1 MSATNASPVYLNGHA
16 PAYFQDTRSEETYGK
31 IIQLYKDVIS
41 GTHPRLKMVNGA
53 GLNESANASLQNGT
67 STPHTPFGANASAP
81 NAFQFPPGL
90 NNLAASSLSPSQAAP
105 QSQHS
110 WNNTAA
116 TPQHRQPAVA
126 STPQFN
132 PILLQKS
139 DVLNKAEMKLKE
151 QRRQQASQEKLQ
163 ADRLQELKNSRH
175 RIEGILHQELQ
186 ARESNKDMEDTNQ
199 YNVADALTKA
209 QLKVPPISGIKSPTP
224 VPAVDA
230 SSESFDENSYYS
242 SKANTWSTEHSDP
255 QPDPNDPDPDA
266 MSLSDADDDLY
277 EEYEPPAQIAVDT
290 HQAIGGAELQ
300 QQQVTAI
307 PGLGDDMDRDDLDE
321 QWEPEWDE
329 EEEDDDYE
337 PPAPHAFEEPAHSS
351 ARNQPIA
358 HQHNHHRPSAS
369 DIRPQA
375 RQPQHVRNASGNGI
389 RSPISVAVNHIPT
402 PVAPQPSRISPLA
415 MGNTFREQGSSVRYG
430 QASAQASGYN
440 GSGRV
445 SGNDSRRPSPNA
457 TKGKGKASRRATAY
471 ATGSTKR
478 KRGGSPE
485 GQSAKRKKPKQ
496 RLQPQAQPQ
505 PQPQPL
511 MSPEPYIKPEP
522 VSPTGFGRAEYAP
535 SRRTSYRE
543 APDAL
548 MASPRIARPRSAYYE
563 YDQSPRG
570 YRSADDLDRT
580 AMPPPA
586 AYRRPERDNQD
597 LRRVA
602 SLQNARRLPSPG
614 YAPYA
619 EPAPYEVIERPYA
632 REPVYR
638 ESSVRPEGARYVRA
652 PRSPSPPR
660 AVDPYARVRSPA
672 LMPPPPARPVIVDEY
687 GTRYYAEPA
696 PVDYR
701 LAAPR
706 RPEIDPHYER
716 ASTRAPIRVADPY
729 EEDPYRGMPPPPRAR
744 AYSRVPEAEIVDH
757 RVRERAFSVRPQVP
771 AEVVDRRERA
781 FSVHPQAAPA
791 RSMRGFQDHD
801 DEFARPPPPRF
812 DDPPREYVPRAF
824 SVHPEAPRAP
834 EYVSRP
840 SSVHPEAYARRGMPP
855 PPISREQ
862 VVVDDGYGG
871 RYAPP
876 ASRYADE
883 VEPAEETPYG
893 DGRRVVSYRY

>member
-1 MSATNASPVYLNGHA
+1 MSATNTSPVYLNGHA
-16 PAYFQDTRSEETYGK
+16 PAYYQDARSEETYRK
-31 IIQLYKDVIS
+31 IIQIYNEAKS
-41 GTHPRLKMVNGA
+41 GIHPRLKMVIGA
-53 GLNESANASLQNGT
+53 GLNESANASLQHNT
-67 STPHTPFGANASAP
+67 SAQHAP

-90 NNLAASSLSPSQAAP
+90 NNLAVSSSSPSQTAP
-105 QSQHS
+105 QLQTTR
-110 WNNTAA
+110 NNTAA

-126 STPQFN
+126 PTPQFN

-139 DVLNKAEMKLKE
+139 DVLNKAELKLKE

-186 ARESNKDMEDTNQ
+186 AKESSKNMEDINQ
-199 YNVADALTKA
+199 YNIAEAFAKA

-255 QPDPNDPDPDA
+255 QPDPNDPEPDV

-290 HQAIGGAELQ
+290 HQAIGGAEFSQ
-300 QQQVTAI
+300 TVTAI
-307 PGLGDDMDRDDLDE
+307 PGLGDDTERDDLDE

-337 PPAPHAFEEPAHSS
+337 PPAPHAFEEPVHGSAHS
-351 ARNQPIA
+351 QPLA
-358 HQHNHHRPSAS
+358 HQHNHHRPTAF
-369 DIRPQA
+369 DGRTQGREPQLA
-375 RQPQHVRNASGNGI
+375 NNTSGNGI

-402 PVAPQPSRISPLA
+402 PIAPQPSRISPLA
-415 MGNTFREQGSSVRYG
+415 MGNSFRDHGSSVRYG
-430 QASAQASGYN
+430 QTSAQDSGPN
-440 GSGRV
+440 AGGKGSG
-445 SGNDSRRPSPNA
+445 NNSRRPSPH
-457 TKGKGKASRRATAY
+457 TQKMKGKASRRAAL
-471 ATGSTKR
+471 ATKR
-478 KRGGSPE
+478 KRGATPE
-485 GQSAKRKKPKQ
+485 APVGRRKKAKQ
-496 RLQPQAQPQ
+496 KQQPPPQ
-505 PQPQPL
+505 PPPQPTPQTQPRAQIL

-522 VSPTGFGRAEYAP
+522 VSPTGLPRTALSA
-535 SRRTSYRE
+535 RRTSYRE
-543 APDAL
+543 VPDGL
-548 MASPRIARPRSAYYE
+548 MSSPRIARPRSAYYE

-602 SLQNARRLPSPG
+602 SLQHARRPPSPG
-614 YAPYA
+614 YAPYV

-632 REPVYR
+632 RASAYPEA
-638 ESSVRPEGARYVRA
+638 SVRPDGTRYARV
-652 PRSPSPPR
+652 PRSPSPPH
-660 AVDPYARVRSPA
+660 AADPYARVRSPA

-696 PVDYR
+696 PIDYR

-706 RPEIDPHYER
+706 RAEVDPRYER
-716 ASTRAPIRVADPY
+716 ATTRAPIRMADPY

-744 AYSRVPEAEIVDH
+744 EYSRVPEAEIVDH
-757 RVRERAFSVRPQVP
+757 RARERAYSVRPQAVP
-771 AEVVDRRERA
+771 IDIDRRERA
-781 FSVHPQAAPA
+781 FSVHPQVAPV
-791 RSMRGFQDHD
+791 RSMRGGYLDHD

-812 DDPPREYVPRAF
+812 DDVPREYVPRAF

-834 EYVSRP
+834 DYVSRP
-840 SSVHPEAYARRGMPP
+840 SSVHPESYARRGMPP
-855 PPISREQ
+855 PPAPREQ
-862 VVVDDGYGG
+862 LVIDDGYGS
-871 RYAPP
+871 RYAPTVP
-876 ASRYADE
+876 RYADE
-883 VEPAEETPYG
+883 IEPVEETPYG